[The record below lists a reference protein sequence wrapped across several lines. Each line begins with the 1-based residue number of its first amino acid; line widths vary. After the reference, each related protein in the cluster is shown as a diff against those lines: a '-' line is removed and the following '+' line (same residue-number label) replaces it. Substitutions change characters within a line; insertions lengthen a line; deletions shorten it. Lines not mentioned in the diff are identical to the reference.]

1 MVYWIE
7 TAVTRSTVVENVL
20 GKIKNLRTKEQKQ

>member
-20 GKIKNLRTKEQKQ
+20 GKIENLRTKEQKQ

>member
-7 TAVTRSTVVENVL
+7 TAVIRSTVVENVL
-20 GKIKNLRTKEQKQ
+20 GKIENLRTKEQKQ